1 MTRAAAAMLLLS
13 LAAGRA
19 HLAPAPESEEKL
31 RRAVQLHGH
40 ALADMEEGD
49 CDRALEHLDALARL
63 LPDNVLPPINQAIC
77 LYRLQRTEEAQAAL
91 DRASRIA
98 PDNPRVFYTRARI
111 LTETGAPGEEL
122 KALLQRFAAAH
133 AGDPRPHYLAALAA
147 EGEPRR
153 QVEHIRAALTRE
165 PENLVLLADLLV
177 AGAAAADVEAAA
189 DALNGIEDRLD
200 GFEGPLAER
209 AERVRELLAEKK
221 LAELAPAAVVVR
233 NILRPHGLYQVH
245 LLSLA
250 GRRNRGLFPQLDFDP
265 PLPKSVQGGQDI
277 EVSFTESA
285 VLEGLA
291 PVAIFGRTEQGEDLY
306 GRSSGRLARLW
317 WEGGAL
323 RPAAEAGPTISG
335 QAALHDF
342 SGDGLTDL
350 VTIDGDRRIVLH
362 PGRGDGRWGEVTV
375 LGGAGHAPVSLLLP
389 ADLDHDGDL
398 DLLVGREGAA
408 NLFFENHGAEWVER
422 ASARGLG
429 SDATSTSAGAAADFD
444 EDGDLDLLLTRRDG
458 APRLLL
464 NRRAE
469 SFTDEA
475 RARVAGLPPATGF
488 ATFDADADGRFDLL
502 LWGEGGSGL
511 WRNVESGFVAMPLPE
526 TIRGTWLGGA
536 AGDFD
541 NDGDP
546 DIALLLGKTGELWLL
561 RNRRERW
568 TADRMGLS
576 APGARQLLAGDLDRD
591 GDLDLVVSADASA
604 RLWRNEGGNRN
615 HWIRL
620 VLRGRIESSGKN
632 NSEGLHARIEVRV
645 GDQFRASIGTGGV
658 NHLGLGAARQAD
670 VLRVVWPN
678 GIAQTWQMVA
688 ADRTLVEEQ
697 VLKGSCPFLY
707 TWDGERFRF
716 VTDLMW
722 PSPLGMILADGTP
735 APHGSARDWV
745 VIPDSALR
753 PAGESLWIQ
762 VTEEL
767 WETAYV
773 DELRLEAV
781 DAPPGVVP
789 LLDEALRPPPY
800 STEPALFFAR
810 ELRPPAAARTEAGRD
825 VTRFLER
832 RDGERVSGLPL
843 SRYQGLTRGHH
854 LELTFADVPSG
865 QPLRF
870 VLWGWTFPT
879 DTSINYALAQ
889 DPSRDLA
896 PPRLELLAPDGSWR
910 EIAAFLGFPK
920 GKEKAVVTDV
930 TGLLPP
936 GKVTV
941 RIATNQEVY
950 WDAAALALGDA
961 GSWARRHR
969 LEPDDAH
976 LHYRGFSALRP
987 RGDSAPHLF
996 DYEAV
1001 TVAPRF
1007 RDMSGRFT
1015 RFGPVRPLLEAA
1027 DDRYVVMNAGDE
1039 MTVRFSTRSLP
1050 PPAPG
1055 WSRTWLLYTDGWVK
1069 DGDIHTA
1076 HSNRV
1081 DPLPYHGMRAYPDI
1095 PSHRYP
1101 ADRNRE
1107 YLEGYQ
1113 SREVDDR
1120 PFRKALMR
1128 RPAPGR

>member
-1 MTRAAAAMLLLS
+1 MMRAGAAALLLI
-13 LAAGRA
+13 LAAGGAR
-19 HLAPAPESEEKL
+19 LAPAPETEERL
-31 RRAVQLHGH
+31 RRAAQLHGR
-40 ALADMEEGD
+40 ALADMEEGN
-49 CDRALEHLDALARL
+49 CERALEHLDALAAL

-77 LYRLQRTEEAQAAL
+77 LYRLERTPQALAAL
-91 DRASRIA
+91 DRARRIA

-111 LTETGAPGEEL
+111 LAETGAPREEL
-122 KALLQRFAAAH
+122 QAVLQRFAAAH
-133 AGDPRPHYLAALAA
+133 PGDPRPPYLAALAA
-147 EGEPRR
+147 EGDPRR
-153 QVEHIRAALTRE
+153 QVEHFRAALARE

-177 AGAAAADVEAAA
+177 AAAAAADLEAAA

-209 AERVRELLAEKK
+209 AERVRQLVAEKK
-221 LAELAPAAVVVR
+221 RAELAPAAVVMR
-233 NILRPHGLYQVH
+233 NVLRPHGLYQAH
-245 LLSLA
+245 LLPLV
-250 GRRNRGLFPQLDFDP
+250 GLRNRGLFPQLDFDP
-265 PLPKSVQGGQDI
+265 PLPPSVQGGQDI
-277 EVSFTESA
+277 GISFTESA
-285 VLEGLA
+285 VLEGLS
-291 PVAIFGRTEQGEDLY
+291 PQAILGRTDEGEDLY
-306 GRSSGRLARLW
+306 VRRLGRLTRLTGQ
-317 WEGGAL
+317 GGAL
-323 RPAAEAGPTISG
+323 RPAGAAGPAMDGPAT
-335 QAALHDF
+335 LHDF
-342 SGDGLTDL
+342 TGDGLTDL
-350 VTIDGDRRIVLH
+350 ITIEDRRLVLH
-362 PGRGDGRWGEVTV
+362 AGRGDGSWDAAPTL
-375 LGGAGHAPVSLLLP
+375 LGGSGDAPVSVLLP
-389 ADLDHDGDL
+389 GDFDHDGDL

-408 NLFFENHGAEWVER
+408 SLFFENHGAEWAER
-422 ASARGLG
+422 ATARGLG
-429 SDATSTSAGAAADFD
+429 GGTGTSAGAAADFD
-444 EDGDLDLLLTRRDG
+444 DDGDLDILLTGRDA

-475 RARVAGLPPATGF
+475 RARVAGLPPARGV

-511 WRNVESGFVAMPLPE
+511 WRNATSGFAAVPLPDAV
-526 TIRGTWLGGA
+526 RGPWRAAA

-541 NDGDP
+541 NDGDA
-546 DIALLLGKTGELWLL
+546 DVALVRGETGELWLL

-568 TADRMGLS
+568 SADRMGVA
-576 APGARQLLAGDLDRD
+576 APAARRLFAGDLDHD
-591 GDLDLVVSADASA
+591 GDLDLVVAADGSA
-604 RLWRNEGGNRN
+604 RLWRNDGGNGN

-632 NSEGLHARIEVRV
+632 NSEGLHARIEARV
-645 GDQFRASIGTGGV
+645 GDRFQAAVGSGGV
-658 NHLGLGAARQAD
+658 NHVGLGAARQAD

-722 PSPLGMILADGTP
+722 PSPLGMIFADGTP

-745 VIPDSALR
+745 SIPDAALR

-773 DELRLEAV
+773 DEMRLEAV

-800 STEPALFFAR
+800 STEPALFFAQ
-810 ELRPPAAARTEAGRD
+810 ELRAPAAARTEGGQD
-825 VTRFLER
+825 VTRSVER
-832 RDGERVSGLPL
+832 RDGVRVGGLPP
-843 SRYQGLTRGHH
+843 SRYQGVTGGHH

-865 QPLRF
+865 RPLRL

-889 DPSRDLA
+889 DPSRDSA
-896 PPRLELLAPDGSWR
+896 PPRLELRASDGSWR

-930 TGLLPP
+930 TGGLPP
-936 GKVTV
+936 GTVTV
-941 RIATNQEVY
+941 RIATNQQIY
-950 WDAAALALGDA
+950 WDAAALAVGDT
-961 GSWARRHR
+961 SSRARRHR
-969 LEPDDAH
+969 VEPDDAH
-976 LHYRGFSALRP
+976 LHYRGFSALLP
-987 RGDSAPHLF
+987 RADSAPHLF

-1001 TVAPRF
+1001 TVGPRF

-1015 RFGPVRPLLEAA
+1015 RFGPVRPLLEAP

-1039 MTVRFSTRSLP
+1039 MTVRFPTAALP
-1050 PPAPG
+1050 PLAPG

-1076 HSNRV
+1076 HSRSV
-1081 DPLPYHGMRAYPDI
+1081 DPLPYHGMRAYPDL
-1095 PSHRYP
+1095 PSHLYP
-1101 ADRNRE
+1101 AARNSD
-1107 YLEGYQ
+1107 YLELYQ
-1113 SREVDDR
+1113 TRPVDDR
-1120 PFRKALMR
+1120 PFRDAL
-1128 RPAPGR
+1128 RPGAAPDR